1 MATSALTVY
10 SDEQARCPGKSLND
24 IGRWFYRLGNSFC
37 KLGDI
42 EKALRSWNDAFLV
55 RGCEFSSDK
64 DYEWKKFHDIQ
75 FAIYLLGKK
84 RLCVSL
90 SEGDMIHDLIRMK
103 WEELKNAIAHS
114 EFSFEPDNTGAWY
127 RTVEIDFPWDLDV
140 AGFDG
145 FLVENLENVAQRPA
159 VCGISPLSL
168 LDRVKMTR

>member
-1 MATSALTVY
+1 MSGQV
-10 SDEQARCPGKSLND
+10 LND

-103 WEELKNAIAHS
+103 WEELKNAIAH
-114 EFSFEPDNTGAWY
+114 FRIQFRTDNTGACIGPS
-127 RTVEIDFPWDLDV
+127 RSIFH
-140 AGFDG
+140 
-145 FLVENLENVAQRPA
+145 
-159 VCGISPLSL
+159 GISMWRGLTVSWLKTWKTWHNDPLFAVFL
-168 LDRVKMTR
+168 H